1 MLAYEFL
8 LLQKHGLLGL
18 EVICV
23 FFLIVPQPLFELF
36 NLSHLEQHIQ
46 IVLFLKLF
54 ERFGLCTLGAL
65 VFVGFEADRA
75 KADATVTS

>member
-23 FFLIVPQPLFELF
+23 FLLIVPQPLFELF
-36 NLSHLEQHIQ
+36 DLSHLEQHIQ

-54 ERFGLCTLGAL
+54 ERFGLCAL
-65 VFVGFEADRA
+65 RTYVFVGFEAERA
-75 KADATVTS
+75 KADTAVTS